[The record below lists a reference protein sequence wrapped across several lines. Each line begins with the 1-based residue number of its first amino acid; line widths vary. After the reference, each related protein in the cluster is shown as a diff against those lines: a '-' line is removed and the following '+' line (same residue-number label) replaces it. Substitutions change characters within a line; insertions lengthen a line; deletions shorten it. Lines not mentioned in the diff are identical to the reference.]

1 MKKNNYTNGLFA
13 ALLLVSPLVGADQ
26 KYPAANFEPE
36 VVFQDNEYIS
46 KNSQSSAQEK
56 PSSQAKK
63 PSSEQDSKYPA
74 ANFEPQVV
82 YSDANYKPSIDTSDT
97 VRASNKRASV
107 NLDNE
112 PKSAEVTSVSSS
124 EKSDSSPNYLIGLIG
139 LGVVGFFLFRKQ
151 TEGSASKT
159 ESKKATSQSV
169 RNVNALTGVAK
180 YLNRSAGT
188 GVSRYVDKQVKSAA
202 AASATGVAKYMARQV
217 VSAKKATDEAATG
230 VEKYMRNRS

>member
-1 MKKNNYTNGLFA
+1 VA
-13 ALLLVSPLVGADQ
+13 
-26 KYPAANFEPE
+26 
-36 VVFQDNEYIS
+36 
-46 KNSQSSAQEK
+46 
-56 PSSQAKK
+56 
-63 PSSEQDSKYPA
+63 
-74 ANFEPQVV
+74 
-82 YSDANYKPSIDTSDT
+82 
-97 VRASNKRASV
+97 
-107 NLDNE
+107 
-112 PKSAEVTSVSSS
+112 SVSSS

-139 LGVVGFFLFRKQ
+139 LGVVGFFLFKKQ
-151 TEGSASKT
+151 TEGSADKT

-202 AASATGVAKYMARQV
+202 SATGVAKYMARQV

>member
-1 MKKNNYTNGLFA
+1 VRKNNYTNGLFA

-36 VVFQDNEYIS
+36 VVFQDNDYIS
-46 KNSQSSAQEK
+46 KNSQSSDQEK
-56 PSSQAKK
+56 PSNKVNKHSN
-63 PSSEQDSKYPA
+63 EQDSKYPA

-82 YSDANYKPSIDTSDT
+82 YSDANYKPSTDTQDEVKT
-97 VRASNKRASV
+97 SNKHASSS
-107 NLDNE
+107 LGNE
-112 PKSAEVTSVSSS
+112 PQITEVTSATTS

-139 LGVVGFFLFRKQ
+139 LGVVGFFLFKKQ
-151 TEGSASKT
+151 SESTANKV
-159 ESKKATSQSV
+159 ESKKAAGQSL

-202 AASATGVAKYMARQV
+202 SATGVAKYMAKQV
-217 VSAKKATDEAATG
+217 VSAKKTSDEAATTG